1 MRAVRYG
8 KRQPRCPAHAA
19 APRSP
24 LSRRTEL
31 SLFAASDRNTVGP
44 VDQTASPWRTEDTHR
59 MVGTTR
65 FHQQGPFS
73 AIAAVITRRRR
84 RRAVIQS
91 PSPLVGEGLWKLI
104 R

>member
-8 KRQPRCPAHAA
+8 KRQPKRPAHAA
-19 APRSP
+19 TPRSP

-31 SLFAASDRNTVGP
+31 SLFAAPDRNTVGP

-65 FHQQGPFS
+65 FRQQGPFS
-73 AIAAVITRRRR
+73 PTIGRSTRDRSEAGPSYR
-84 RRAVIQS
+84 V
-91 PSPLVGEGLWKLI
+91 PSPLVGEG
-104 R
+104 